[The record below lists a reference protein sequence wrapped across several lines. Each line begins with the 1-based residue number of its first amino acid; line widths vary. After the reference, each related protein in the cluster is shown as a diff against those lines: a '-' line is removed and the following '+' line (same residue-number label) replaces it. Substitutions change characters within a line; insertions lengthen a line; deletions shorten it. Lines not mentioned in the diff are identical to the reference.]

1 MGKKE
6 HKNYNLRS
14 PVKEERTIHTIL
26 TDQLGIWDLRVEL
39 ERARDAQVLSFSV
52 SDCPCHD
59 QVKLFVKKE
68 NIENTWVL
76 NFVLILLSKYL
87 LKSVN
92 LKNY

>member
-68 NIENTWVL
+68 NIGKTIFWYIYDYLDIKKISKIFN
-76 NFVLILLSKYL
+76 NFWG
-87 LKSVN
+87 
-92 LKNY
+92 